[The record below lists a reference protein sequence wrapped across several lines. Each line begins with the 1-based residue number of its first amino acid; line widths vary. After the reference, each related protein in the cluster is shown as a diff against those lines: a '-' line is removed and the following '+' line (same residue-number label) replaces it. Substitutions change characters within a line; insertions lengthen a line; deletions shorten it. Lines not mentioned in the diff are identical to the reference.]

1 MKRILSLLVLSV
13 IVKFGFGQITTYP
26 YIENFDAYGV
36 CTPYAF
42 NTACAVGGG
51 WTNAAAATAN
61 WLVADGAS
69 GASTSSLTGPGLGT
83 STRAVDHTLGT
94 TAGNF
99 VFVETSGSGSN
110 KVAILESPV
119 FDLSSLAHPV
129 ISYWYHMYGA
139 TMGDVFLEAS
149 TNGGTTWVI
158 IDSIIGPQQT
168 GYANADP
175 WRNRTVDLCAYAG
188 QTAVEFRFRGQTGT
202 SFTSDM
208 SLDDIEVFNQPD
220 DLVMSQIISPT
231 GDSCGN
237 TASTPITFEYTFSA
251 CTPTT
256 NIPVWY
262 SVNGGPLVRDT
273 IPGPIAPSSTNN
285 FTFSQTANFSG
296 VNTYSLTIVANW
308 SGDTDPLNDTLSITF
323 NTVFSPDP
331 PMVMNDSACAPDS
344 VTLSAT
350 LVNGDTIIWKDSS
363 GFVVGYGP
371 TFTTPVLNNT
381 TAYFASAATGSGG
394 LGPLDS
400 IPQPPYSN
408 TFSAALTRG
417 YWFTAPAAA
426 TLTGVRVPTDVG
438 TQPSSIQI
446 VRFAGPP
453 IPFPGPGNNFTTL
466 YLGQNVP
473 GTGIIPVNIQVNP
486 GDVIGVLGARGGAG
500 GMNNSYA
507 AGNNLASTF
516 AGNPITLQRL
526 IYQGNLSTA
535 VPVNGDLMSETP
547 GGSVTRV
554 ELYYRTGGVSSGC
567 ESPGVPVLGVM
578 FEPGSVNLGPDT
590 FLCAGDTILLSPGN
604 IPGATYSWFT
614 SSGTGSGTTAPSLPV
629 WQSDTIIV
637 SVTPPVGGC
646 TIVDTVIVTVGNPI
660 QFSLDSINTL
670 ACYGDSNAA
679 IYTSNG
685 GGNTIV
691 DGVPSVCGPSNPA
704 VANCSPATPFILGTG
719 LGTNNVNT
727 PFYSTWEDQRM
738 QVLFLASELQ
748 AIGMTGGQIV
758 DIGFDVVTHTGT
770 DPMTLTISM
779 GCTGVTQ
786 ITGFQAGLT
795 QVFNATNY
803 IPPAGGFTTHTF
815 QTPYEWDG
823 TSNLIVEIC
832 MDKLDWGGTNSM
844 RFTPGPP
851 NTVYLE
857 YQDGAANCATPYNI
871 TRNNGD
877 RPNTRFGFCNAGLD
891 TIPLSVLWNTGDTTD
906 NVTGLSAGTYSVV
919 ITDALGCTRDSSN
932 IVIGQPDSLDIQLDT
947 IINNACGDTI
957 GGEIQISV
965 IGGTPPFTYAWSNG
979 DVSQDIDSLSSGNYQ
994 VTVTDSNGCTKVST
1008 VWAVTEP
1015 AGGTVTVDSVVDVNC
1030 FGDSTG
1036 AIFVTLTGGTPPFNY
1051 QWSNGAST
1059 IDLIGVPAGS
1069 YDLTITD
1076 SLACSVFTPVT
1087 TINENP
1093 VIIITV
1099 DTVVN
1104 TFCFGDSSAEI
1115 QISVNGGVPPYSY
1128 SWSNGMTSKDIDS
1141 IPSGTYAVTVTDSLG
1156 CVKVESNI
1164 AVLDAPSILFSIDSI
1179 ADVACFGDSTGAIFT
1194 STSGGTPMTGS
1205 GSTVPYMYSWNNL
1218 LPVEDPTGV
1227 PAGTYRVTVTDALG
1241 CTFDTSGIVVS
1252 QPPFFAAVIDSIQ
1265 QNQCAGDTIGM
1276 IYTSIVGGAGPFN
1289 FAWSNGDTTE
1299 DIGPLA
1305 AGDYGLTVTDNNGC
1319 ITTLEGQ
1326 DSIVTIIDPGP
1337 IQFQFDSIFNPL
1349 CFDDSTGAIF
1359 TTVLSQG
1366 IVDSVPNPSYD
1377 RTYTAQQTR
1386 GYWFTAPVNMTIT
1399 GLKVPTDVGTLP
1411 QSVQLVRFVGPPI
1424 PFPGPGNAFTT
1435 LYLGQNIASTGVL
1448 PVNVQVNAGDV
1459 IGVIGGRGNAG
1470 NMNNSYAAINNAP
1483 SFIDGNPVTLQR
1495 LVYQANLST
1504 TAGAVAGDLMSEA
1517 PAGVVSRVEMYY
1529 QTGSAAP
1536 SSSYSYLWNTG
1547 DTTANLVNVP
1557 AGTYNI
1563 TVSDTFGCS
1572 LDTFVTLTQPSK
1584 LRVQIDSFQNVRCN
1598 NDSNGLI
1605 AITMVGGTQSGSGTT
1620 ITWSTGDTTSTIS
1633 GLAPG
1638 SYTLN
1643 AVDDNGC
1650 TFDTTFVITQPNPL
1664 QFNIDSVIDNNCFAD
1679 TFGAIYVTPTG
1690 GTMPYNYMW
1699 SNRDTSQ
1706 DLVNVRSGP
1715 FTLMLSDANGCMYQ
1729 ASDTVESPPE
1739 FTITLD
1745 SIIHVDCN
1753 GASTGGLVVT
1763 VNGGVPSYSYSWSN
1777 GDSTANLSGAP
1788 AGSYN
1793 LTVTDDNGCE
1803 SIRTNMVITE
1813 PQVALSAVVDSIV
1826 NATCATGSNDGAIYL
1841 TAFGG
1846 TPPYTYAW
1854 TGNLPPVDDPIG
1866 INAGTYDLTI
1876 TDFNGCTFTLNSI
1889 VVNFDVA
1896 PINVDLG
1903 VDTTVCDSLVLDAGA
1918 FPGATYLWSTGA
1930 RSRTI
1935 KVSATGSYWVEVT
1948 DACGPVIDAI
1958 QVTVNR
1964 TPQAAFGYWGL
1975 NNTISFQNQTLND
1988 AGSTYLWDFGDGNS
2002 SSLSD
2007 PTHLYTSGGQFTAN
2021 LTVSNSC
2028 GTTSYQDTVYVV
2040 LLSLED
2046 LFADENFNVYP
2057 NPTDQ
2062 FINIELTGEFEE
2074 DLNIELYDPLG
2085 RLVQRDEVEGIFG
2098 FHRHQFD
2105 VSSLATGTYLVRVTD
2120 GSSDL
2125 VQQIVVH

>member
-13 IVKFGFGQITTYP
+13 MAHISYGQITVYP

-36 CTPYAF
+36 CTPFAF
-42 NTACAVGGG
+42 NTACPVGGG
-51 WTNAAAATAN
+51 WTNAATGTAN

-69 GASTSSLTGPGLGT
+69 GASTSSSTGPGLGT
-83 STRAVDHTLGT
+83 STRAIDHTLGT

-139 TMGDVFLEAS
+139 AMGDVYLEAS
-149 TNGGTTWVI
+149 TNGGTTWVV
-158 IDSIIGPQQT
+158 IDSVIGPQQT
-168 GYANADP
+168 GYAVNDD
-175 WRNRTVDLCAYAG
+175 WRNRTVDLCNYAG

-208 SLDDIEVFNQPD
+208 ALDDIEVLNQPD
-220 DLVMSQIISPT
+220 DLVMNQIISPT

-237 TASTPITFEYTFSA
+237 TATTPITFEYTFSA
-251 CTPTT
+251 CTPAT
-256 NIPVWY
+256 NVPVWY

-273 IPGPIAPSSTNN
+273 IAGPIAPSSTNN
-285 FTFSQTANFSG
+285 FTFSQTANFSPIS
-296 VNTYSLTIVANW
+296 TYSITIVANW
-308 SGDTDPLNDTLSITF
+308 SGDTDPLNDTLNLTF
-323 NTVFSPDP
+323 STVFSPDP

-371 TFTTPVLNNT
+371 TFTTPILNNT
-381 TAYFASAATGSGG
+381 RAYFASAATGSGG

-400 IPQPPYSN
+400 IPMPPFN
-408 TFSAALTRG
+408 RNFSSTTTRG
-417 YWFTAPAAA
+417 YWFTAPVGV
-426 TLTGVRVPTDVG
+426 TLTGVKVPTDVG
-438 TQPSSIQI
+438 TQPSSIMI
-446 VRFAGPP
+446 VRLAGPP
-453 IPFPGPGNNFTTL
+453 VPFPGPGNNFTTL
-466 YLGQNVP
+466 YLGQNIP
-473 GTGIIPVNIQVNP
+473 GTGIIPINVQINP

-507 AGNNLASTF
+507 AGNNLPSTL

-535 VPVNGDLMSETP
+535 VPANGGILSEAP
-547 GGSVTRV
+547 GGDVSRV
-554 ELYYRTGGVSSGC
+554 ELYYRTGGISGGC

-578 FEPGSVNLGPDT
+578 FEPGSVNLGNDT

-604 IPGATYSWFT
+604 IPGATYSWWT

-629 WQSDTIIV
+629 WQT
-637 SVTPPVGGC
+637 
-646 TIVDTVIVTVGNPI
+646 DTVIVSVNPLPFCNITDTVIITVGNPI
-660 QFSLDSINTL
+660 QFSLDSINTV
-670 ACYGDSNAA
+670 ACFGDSNAA

-685 GGNTIV
+685 GGNTI
-691 DGVPSVCGPSNPA
+691 P
-704 VANCSPATPFILGTG
+704 
-719 LGTNNVNT
+719 
-727 PFYSTWEDQRM
+727 
-738 QVLFLASELQ
+738 LA
-748 AIGMTGGQIV
+748 
-758 DIGFDVVTHTGT
+758 
-770 DPMTLTISM
+770 
-779 GCTGVTQ
+779 
-786 ITGFQAGLT
+786 
-795 QVFNATNY
+795 
-803 IPPAGGFTTHTF
+803 
-815 QTPYEWDG
+815 
-823 TSNLIVEIC
+823 
-832 MDKLDWGGTNSM
+832 
-844 RFTPGPP
+844 
-851 NTVYLE
+851 
-857 YQDGAANCATPYNI
+857 
-871 TRNNGD
+871 
-877 RPNTRFGFCNAGLD
+877 
-891 TIPLSVLWNTGDTTD
+891 VLWNTGDTTAD
-906 NVTGLSAGTYSVV
+906 ITGLAAGTYSVTV
-919 ITDALGCTRDSSN
+919 TDAFGCTRDSNN
-932 IVIGQPDSLDIQLDT
+932 IVISQPDSIDIQLDT
-947 IINNACGDTI
+947 IIYNACGDTI
-957 GGEIQISV
+957 GGEVQITV
-965 IGGTPPFTYAWSNG
+965 IGGTPPYSYAWSNG
-979 DVSQDIDSLSSGNYQ
+979 ETSQDIDSLSSGNYQ
-994 VTVTDSNGCTKVST
+994 VTVTDANGCVNVSQ

-1015 AGGTVTVDSVVDVNC
+1015 AGGSVSVDSVRNVNC

-1036 AIFVTLTGGTPPFNY
+1036 AIFVTLTGGNPPFNY

-1059 IDLIGVPAGS
+1059 VDLINVPAGN

-1087 TINENP
+1087 TITENP
-1093 VIIITV
+1093 DLIITV
-1099 DTVVN
+1099 DTVIN

-1115 QISVNGGVPPYSY
+1115 QISVTGGVPPYTY
-1128 SWSNGMTSKDIDS
+1128 AWSNGDITQDIDS
-1141 IPSGTYAVTVTDSLG
+1141 IPSGTYGVTVTDSLG
-1156 CVKVESNI
+1156 CVKVESN
-1164 AVLDAPSILFSIDSI
+1164 VVVNDAPILVFTVDSI
-1179 ADVACFGDSTGAIFT
+1179 INVACFGDSTGAIYT
-1194 STSGGTPMTGS
+1194 SISGGTPGTGS
-1205 GSTVPYMYSWNNL
+1205 GTTAYTYNWNNL
-1218 LPVEDPTGV
+1218 LPVEDPTGI
-1227 PAGTYRVTVTDALG
+1227 PAGSYDVTVTDGLG
-1241 CTFDTSGIVVS
+1241 CAFDTSGIVVT
-1252 QPPFFAAVIDSIQ
+1252 QPPLFAAVIDSIQ
-1265 QNQCAGDTIGM
+1265 QNQCFGDTIGM
-1276 IYTSIVGGAGPFN
+1276 IYTSIVGGAGPFSY
-1289 FAWSNGDTTE
+1289 AWSNGDTTQ
-1299 DIGPLA
+1299 DIGPLPP
-1305 AGDYGLTVTDNNGC
+1305 GDYGLTVTDANSC
-1319 ITTLEGQ
+1319 VTTLEGQ
-1326 DSIVTIIDPGP
+1326 DSIVTIIEPGQ
-1337 IQFQFDSIFNPL
+1337 IQFEFDSIFNPL
-1349 CFDDSTGAIF
+1349 CFGDSTGAVF
-1359 TTVLSQG
+1359 TSVLAQG
-1366 IVDSVPNPSYD
+1366 SVDSVANPPYA

-1435 LYLGQNIASTGVL
+1435 LYLGQNIASTGII

-1459 IGVIGGRGNAG
+1459 IGVVGGRGNAG
-1470 NMNNSYAAINNAP
+1470 NMNNSYAGINNAP
-1483 SFIDGNPVTLQR
+1483 SFIDGNPITLQR

-1529 QTGSAAP
+1529 RTGSAAP
-1536 SSSYSYLWNTG
+1536 ASSYSYQWSTG

-1557 AGTYNI
+1557 AGTYNL
-1563 TVSDTFGCS
+1563 TVTDTFGCS
-1572 LDTFVTLTQPSK
+1572 LDTFVTVTQPSK
-1584 LRVQIDSFQNVRCN
+1584 LRAQVDSFQNVLCN

-1605 AITMVGGTQSGSGTT
+1605 SITMVGGTQTGSGTT

-1664 QFNIDSVIDNNCFAD
+1664 QFTIDSVIDNNCFAD

-1699 SNRDTSQ
+1699 SNGDTSQ

-1763 VNGGVPSYSYSWSN
+1763 VNGGVPNYSYAWSN
-1777 GDSTANLSGAP
+1777 GDSMANLSGVP
-1788 AGSYN
+1788 AGSYG
-1793 LTVTDDNGCE
+1793 LTVSDDNGCQAV
-1803 SIRTNMVITE
+1803 RNNMVVTE

-1826 NATCATGSNDGAIYL
+1826 NATCASGSNDGAIYI

-1846 TPPYTYAW
+1846 TPPYSYAW

-1876 TDFNGCTFTLNSI
+1876 TDFNGCTFTLNSV
-1889 VVNFDVA
+1889 VVNFDVP

-1918 FPGATYLWSTGA
+1918 FPGATYLWSTGS
-1930 RSRTI
+1930 RSQTI
-1935 KVSATGSYWVEVT
+1935 TVSATGTYWVEVT

-1958 QVTVNR
+1958 LVTVNR

-1975 NNTISFQNQTLND
+1975 NNTISFQNQTLFD
-1988 AGSTYLWDFGDGNS
+1988 AGSTYLWDFGDGNTS
-2002 SSLSD
+2002 GLSD
-2007 PTHLYTSGGQFTAN
+2007 PTHLYTNGGQFTAS

-2028 GTTSYQDTVYVV
+2028 GTSSYQDTVYVV
-2040 LLSLED
+2040 LLSLEE

-2098 FHRHQFD
+2098 FHRHRFD
-2105 VSSLATGTYLVRVTD
+2105 VSGLATGTYLVRVTD
-2120 GSSDL
+2120 GTSDL
-2125 VQQIVVH
+2125 VQQVVVH